1 MFEINLLN
9 SYPNLNRD
17 TAARA
22 KSKTQKQIDTALKF
36 GWEYFDK
43 KGICYNGYF
52 YDGRW
57 ISVVKK
63 FIQHYNIKKNNK
75 TTNFKR

>member
-9 SYPNLNRD
+9 SCPNLNRD

-43 KGICYNGYF
+43 KGICYDGYS

-57 ISVVKK
+57 VPVAKK
-63 FIQHYNIKKNNK
+63 FIDYYNLNENSSV
-75 TTNFKR
+75 